1 MIFSEIMRS
10 LVENLEAW
18 KVESRE
24 LPILHR
30 FSQDISSD
38 DVWFLSVQVE
48 PVGFLAC
55 HDSQDY
61 RSRSEVGGAS
71 HFIQLWSRGRGRAP

>member
-24 LPILHR
+24 FPILHR
-30 FSQDISSD
+30 FSEDISSD
-38 DVWFLSVQVE
+38 DV
-48 PVGFLAC
+48 
-55 HDSQDY
+55 
-61 RSRSEVGGAS
+61 
-71 HFIQLWSRGRGRAP
+71 